1 MCTLFDLSLNSAAI
15 DFSSISLVQVFSAIG
30 IAIVAQFHCAAMCG
44 PFVGQYAK
52 SPRDFVFSQSGRILA
67 YTIIGAIAATVG
79 SHLRPQPIATIVFC
93 VVIFVLAIMG
103 ILRIFGLAKFILP
116 KTRLSFLVISFL
128 ERRLR
133 RFSTLRAFALGLATP
148 LIPCGQLWIVMGFA
162 GLTNSSLM
170 GATTGFIFGLG
181 TVPGIYAFTWIRN
194 RLSRLDRPLSRR
206 LQTVF
211 SATLLAALALSASM
225 SLAAASRGI
234 GNSEAPT
241 SESAPPRCH

>member
-1 MCTLFDLSLNSAAI
+1 MFDLSLNSAAI
-15 DFSSISLVQVFSAIG
+15 DFSSISMMQIFSAIG

-52 SPRDFVFSQSGRILA
+52 RPRDFVFSQGGRILA
-67 YTIIGAIAATVG
+67 YTTIGGIAATVG
-79 SHLRPQPIATIVFC
+79 GRLRPHPMATIIFC
-93 VVIFVLAIMG
+93 VVIFVFAIIG
-103 ILRIFGLAKFILP
+103 ILRIFGLAKFMLP
-116 KTRLSFLVISFL
+116 KTRISFRVISFL
-128 ERRLR
+128 ERRLQ
-133 RFSTLRAFALGLATP
+133 RFSTVRAFALGLATP

-225 SLAAASRGI
+225 SLAAARRGI
-234 GNSEAPT
+234 GTSQTPA
-241 SESAPPRCH
+241 SESVPPRCH